1 MAKKILFVYDE
12 EDEILGE
19 LALELNL
26 QYDIMEAHDVKT
38 AIKLL
43 KEIRI
48 LTLVIADCSP
58 PKFLGSSMLEALKT
72 DSIIIGIPFIAVS
85 CSLEQKDRL
94 IKAGADTFYW
104 RIDNRK
110 IFLIKSANL
119 FDRRMKRRIL

>member
-1 MAKKILFVYDE
+1 MAKKILFVYDD
-12 EDEILGE
+12 EDEILEE

-48 LTLVIADCSP
+48 LTLVIADYSP
-58 PKFLGSSMLEALKT
+58 PKYLASSVLEALKA
-72 DSIIIGIPFIAVS
+72 DSVIIDIPFIAVS

-94 IKAGADTFYW
+94 IKAGEDTFYW

-110 IFLIKSANL
+110 NL
-119 FDRRMKRRIL
+119 FDKIRQFI